1 MSHEDKICKIITEE
15 FEKLILSIKKYTRFD
30 NTGTQSKIQILKIIK
45 DLEITKSNIVINIKN
60 YFIHHKSSKTNNN
73 NQLNQNLADSKKRNK
88 SQFILNIPTTFA
100 NQNKRNLSRS
110 IIEGNSSEQQN
121 SSSYLSQSV
130 NKKILQIK
138 TNTNSKPNNKAIK
151 TIIDNNYN
159 NNILSSGE
167 HDNDIKMMFTNKKT
181 LIKNYLNNILN
192 KTNSDLKNKIK
203 EKKINDYSFSNKVTN
218 QKKKINMLDDIVN
231 GTGDTG
237 NSRKKNMMKIAT
249 HNNIGISTIGFS
261 SDKNHSFLLGQ
272 NKNSSTSKNK
282 KKKVLINKINIQN
295 FRHKTKTE
303 VINKKKKILSFSS
316 NNLAK
321 KKNNENNNINTNNTT
336 HNNYINVNNSGSK
349 NTIWKISSSKDKEQ
363 IRGTSNSNNKTTIT
377 NNYIG
382 DNIENEINNNTNFQ
396 ELAKEIVYFLDNM
409 KNLQENIIKKGPE
422 IKKMKHNFEKQKVSL
437 YQKASKLINNNTN
450 NNIINDNNINDNN
463 INDNIIENSNINES
477 KLDIC
482 NNSKGNIVNNSFKSD
497 SISLLKNYLGDGVKN
512 CRGGIT
518 IKNINNNLYGNNDN
532 NTTKELNLSIANLR
546 KTIEDI
552 KNNEEIITEKL
563 KKEIKTLNE
572 ELENKNTKEKKLE
585 KQINEYVNKIKNIYK
600 ILLLYE
606 NVNATDCY
614 KKVSNSSSDKKM
626 EFYLNEVTKIVET
639 YFNGINVNN
648 TIKNNFDEENN
659 IIKNELF
666 KTTTEIITWIKPYLI
681 IKDDEDKLIYKLKNE
696 FNNYGVKEA
705 LNALKYKIKELVFLV
720 ETYSKK
726 NLNIN
731 KTVNTKINE
740 FTKLNDILLKIQND
754 LICKLEKNNNE
765 IKIIK
770 SNLNNSLKINKKIL
784 NFLGNFFPNEMR
796 FFEEKYEYIYSLYT
810 EEQDKVEL
818 LKSEYINIVQGL
830 IDYIHN
836 GDKIKIQ
843 LGKMW
848 NIKAKKQNFE
858 LTDPD
863 SVELSHINESDL
875 LSSSSKRM
883 DSIKNRKGNGC
894 RECEIYIE
902 EIEKYKKNI
911 NTFHILINN
920 IGNILTKTIKDL
932 KLNQKQK
939 EMFVGI
945 FKMLEGKNNDDKK

>member
-1 MSHEDKICKIITEE
+1 MSNTDKICKIITEE
-15 FEKLILSIKKYTRFD
+15 FEKIILSIKKYNKSD
-30 NTGTQSKIQILKIIK
+30 NVMAQTKIQLLKIIK
-45 DLEITKSNIVINIKN
+45 DLEIAKSNIIINVKN
-60 YFIHHKSSKTNNN
+60 YFIHHKSSKIKN

-88 SQFILNIPTTFA
+88 SQFILNIPSTIA

-110 IIEGNSSEQQN
+110 IIEGNSTEQQN

-151 TIIDNNYN
+151 TIMDNNYN
-159 NNILSSGE
+159 TNILSSGE
-167 HDNDIKMMFTNKKT
+167 HDNDIKMMFSNKKT

-203 EKKINDYSFSNKVTN
+203 EKKINDYSFSNKAAN
-218 QKKKINMLDDIVN
+218 QKKKINMLEDIVN
-231 GTGDTG
+231 GVGDTG
-237 NSRKKNMMKIAT
+237 KSRKKHIMKFKT
-249 HNNIGISTIGFS
+249 HNNIGIS
-261 SDKNHSFLLGQ
+261 SDKNHSFILGQ
-272 NKNSSTSKNK
+272 YKNSSTSKNN
-282 KKKVLINKINIQN
+282 KKKVLINKISIQN

-321 KKNNENNNINTNNTT
+321 KKNNENNSNTNNTT

-349 NTIWKISSSKDKEQ
+349 NTVWKISSSKDKEQ
-363 IRGTSNSNNKTTIT
+363 IRGNSNNKNTIT
-377 NNYIG
+377 NNYAG
-382 DNIENEINNNTNFQ
+382 DNIENDIINYANFQ
-396 ELAKEIVYFLDNM
+396 ELAKEIIYFLDNM
-409 KNLQENIIKKGPE
+409 KSLQENIIKKGPE
-422 IKKMKHNFEKQKVSL
+422 IKKMKHNFEKLKVSL
-437 YQKASKLINNNTN
+437 YQKASKLINYNIND
-450 NNIINDNNINDNN
+450 NIINDNNNNDNN
-463 INDNIIENSNINES
+463 INNSNINES

-482 NNSKGNIVNNSFKSD
+482 NNSKSNIVNNSFKSD

-532 NTTKELNLSIANLR
+532 NTTKELNLSIVNLR
-546 KTIEDI
+546 RTIEDI
-552 KNNEEIITEKL
+552 KNNEEIITDQL
-563 KKEIKTLNE
+563 KKEIKALNE
-572 ELENKNTKEKKLE
+572 ELAEKNTKEKKIQ
-585 KQINEYVNKIKNIYK
+585 KQINEYVNKIKSIYK

-606 NVNATDCY
+606 NVNATDSY
-614 KKVSNSSSDKKM
+614 KKISNCSTEKKM
-626 EFYLNEVTKIVET
+626 EWYLNETTKIVET
-639 YFNGINVNN
+639 FINGINVNN
-648 TIKNNFDEENN
+648 TIKNNYDEENN

-666 KTTTEIITWIKPYLI
+666 KTTAEIITWIKPHLI
-681 IKDDEDKLIYKLKNE
+681 IKDDDLIQKLKNE
-696 FNNYGVKEA
+696 YNNYGVKEA
-705 LNALKYKIKELVFLV
+705 LNTLKSKIKELVFLL

-731 KTVNTKINE
+731 KAAYSKIND

-770 SNLNNSLKINKKIL
+770 SNLNNSLKLNKKII

-848 NIKAKKQNFE
+848 NIKAKKQNFD
-858 LTDPD
+858 LSDPD
-863 SVELSHINESDL
+863 SVELSHINDSDL
-875 LSSSSKRM
+875 LSSGSKKM
-883 DSIKNRKGNGC
+883 DSIKYKKGEGC
-894 RECEIYIE
+894 SQCDKYIH
-902 EIEKYKKNI
+902 EIEKYKKNL
-911 NTFHILINN
+911 NKFNILIND
-920 IGNILTKTIKDL
+920 IGNCLTKIIKDL
-932 KLNQKQK
+932 KLNQKQRD
-939 EMFVGI
+939 MFGEV
-945 FKMLEGKNNDDKK
+945 FKMLENKDNDEKK